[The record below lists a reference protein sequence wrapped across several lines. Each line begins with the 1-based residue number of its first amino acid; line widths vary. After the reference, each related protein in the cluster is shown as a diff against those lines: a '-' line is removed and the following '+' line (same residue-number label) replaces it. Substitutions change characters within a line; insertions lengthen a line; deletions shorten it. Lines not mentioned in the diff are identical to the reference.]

1 MKGKNRAKNKAVR
14 DADYSLNI
22 AKNGYVITHLKLK
35 LIVSFVNVNKVA
47 RKSEKNV
54 KMNS

>member
-35 LIVSFVNVNKVA
+35 LIVSFVNVNKAA